1 MRPLRGL
8 RLAVLLLLPWQ
19 AQAGTCAGLPVVSE
33 VLALDQQTRTSRRYE
48 EEQVLR
54 QFALFAYRDLADD
67 IVEGRGPYLDTL
79 DLGFAAACA
88 DPAEFSA
95 WLRELLRAS
104 DSAADFSRRLAVAH
118 AASLAP
124 PAP

>member
-1 MRPLRGL
+1 M
-8 RLAVLLLLPWQ
+8 LLLLPWQ
-19 AQAGTCAGLPVVSE
+19 AQADGCADLPVVPR
-33 VLALDQQTRTSRRYE
+33 VLALDEQTRTSRRYE

-54 QFALFAYRDLADD
+54 QFALFAYRNLADD

-79 DLGFAAACA
+79 DRSFAAACA
-88 DPAEFSA
+88 DPAAFSL

-104 DSAADFSRRLAVAH
+104 ESATDFSRRLAVAH

-124 PAP
+124 AAR